1 MTALTAI
8 TAVLLAAAAYTAGW
22 ATGRRNKNHT
32 DLIAQRLT
40 NIDLRC
46 ATHTERLA
54 AIESQLIKTGALPHP
69 NPEEHQ
75 P

>member
-1 MTALTAI
+1 MTAI
-8 TAVLLAAAAYTAGW
+8 TAVLLAAAAYAAGWTAG
-22 ATGRRNKNHT
+22 RRHRAQALT
-32 DLIAQRLT
+32 LHQRLRA
-40 NIDLRC
+40 IDARC
-46 ATHTERLA
+46 AAHTERLA